1 MITDLTGR
9 ADSRGFW
16 FKLEKYT
23 EVSYSCAVNF
33 KGRSYV
39 YGGYKEPYQLSM
51 VDGCALTRVGDLPFP
66 YTEGACTNTPNHV
79 FLCFENL
86 SDYKTCR
93 VSHSATGPFEPV
105 STSLYDHK
113 YIRVA
118 VSESKYARIDISQ
131 CAFLSRFTCRRI
143 SLDVAT
149 QPGRVIFFCKQRV
162 ACYCGI
168 SLRRITFR
176 SSSCL
181 RWLRFLYVRR
191 TGWQFNEHNCPVGW
205 SQLQLGP
212 NWHDEHI
219 AKGTQRYIPRQ
230 FLFGRW
236 RRWQCD
242 EREVSTFK
250 GQNVLFRTDP
260 NARQLLRLSWAVP
273 YWKRLLS
280 TVAMSIKT

>member
-1 MITDLTGR
+1 MQCESEAEAIYYVCCDSCTQGDFDCISTCGRENAEIVSQCPCNEFCPNGCPCDGYQCPLPTAKPKDSVLILNTKKTNSPPMITDLTGR

-105 STSLYDHK
+105 ATSLYDHK

-118 VSESKYARIDISQ
+118 VSESKYAQNDISQ

-149 QPGRVIFFCKQRV
+149 QPGRGLFFCEQRV

-168 SLRRITFR
+168 SLCRITFR

-181 RWLRFLYVRR
+181 R
-191 TGWQFNEHNCPVGW
+191 
-205 SQLQLGP
+205 
-212 NWHDEHI
+212 
-219 AKGTQRYIPRQ
+219 
-230 FLFGRW
+230 
-236 RRWQCD
+236 
-242 EREVSTFK
+242 
-250 GQNVLFRTDP
+250 
-260 NARQLLRLSWAVP
+260 
-273 YWKRLLS
+273 
-280 TVAMSIKT
+280 